1 MLETEKDVGILGMEY
16 ELKYGA
22 SPGAQAAIREELRDF
37 TEITMETAYYDTPDG
52 ALAARK
58 ITLRC
63 RKENGVAVCTVKT
76 PAGGNSRGE
85 WEIEWDDIHTA
96 VPKLCKLGGPEELL
110 SLTKGALV
118 QVCGARF
125 TRLAKRIDLP
135 NAVAEL
141 ALDRGVLLGGGKEAP
156 LCEIEVE
163 LKSGSRQ
170 ETAEYAAALAA
181 RYGLQPEPKSKF
193 RRALALA
200 KGE

>member
-1 MLETEKDVGILGMEY
+1 MGMEY
-16 ELKYGA
+16 ELKFAA
-22 SPGAQAAIREELRDF
+22 SPASQGAMLEDFGDF
-37 TEITMETAYYDTPDG
+37 TEIAMETAYFDTPDG

-63 RKENGVAVCTVKT
+63 RRENGLAVCTVKT

-96 VPKLCKLGGPEELL
+96 VPKLCKLGGPEALL
-110 SLTKGALV
+110 SLTKSGLI

-125 TRLAKRIDLP
+125 TRLAKKIHLP
-135 NAVAEL
+135 NALVEL

-156 LCEIEVE
+156 LCEVEVE
-163 LKSGSRQ
+163 LKSGSQQ
-170 ETAEYAAALAA
+170 ETAEYAASLAA